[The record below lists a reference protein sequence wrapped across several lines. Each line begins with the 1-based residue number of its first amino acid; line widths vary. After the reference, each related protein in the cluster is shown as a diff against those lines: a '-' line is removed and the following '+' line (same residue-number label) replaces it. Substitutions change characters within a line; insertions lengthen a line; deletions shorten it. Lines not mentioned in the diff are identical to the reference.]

1 MNHTRDRQENYN
13 IAGWSVRDAQ
23 DESFYERSIN
33 QAMEYICKKQG
44 HRQTVHCPQAGQREQ
59 REL

>member
-1 MNHTRDRQENYN
+1 MNHTRDRRENYY
-13 IAGWSVRDAQ
+13 IAGWSVRDEQ

>member
-1 MNHTRDRQENYN
+1 MNHTRDRRENYY

-23 DESFYERSIN
+23 DEFFYERNIN

>member
-1 MNHTRDRQENYN
+1 MNHTRDRRENYY

-23 DESFYERSIN
+23 DESFYERNIN

-44 HRQTVHCPQAGQREQ
+44 YRQTVHCPQAGQREQ

>member
-23 DESFYERSIN
+23 DESFYERNIK

-44 HRQTVHCPQAGQREQ
+44 HRQTVYCPQAG
-59 REL
+59 